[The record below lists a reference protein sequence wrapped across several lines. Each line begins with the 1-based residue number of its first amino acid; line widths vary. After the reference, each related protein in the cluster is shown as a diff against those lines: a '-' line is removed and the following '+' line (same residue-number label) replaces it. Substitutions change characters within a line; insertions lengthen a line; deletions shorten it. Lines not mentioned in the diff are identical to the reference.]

1 MVNQQLLPITLHIF
15 NNLSG
20 RFTRILFKKLR
31 ITAISNLFE
40 IRFRFSSF
48 RVGWEEERK
57 KKKWRDEEENTN
69 ETFRG
74 IFRESVM
81 ETVEGVK
88 NEEEIRRKVGG
99 TPTELSIRDR

>member
-1 MVNQQLLPITLHIF
+1 MK
-15 NNLSG
+15 LSLVDE
-20 RFTRILFKKLR
+20 ILV
-31 ITAISNLFE
+31 S
-40 IRFRFSSF
+40 
-48 RVGWEEERK
+48 RVGRRRK
-57 KKKWRDEEENTN
+57 KKKNGEENTN

-81 ETVEGVK
+81 EIAEGVK

>member
-1 MVNQQLLPITLHIF
+1 MK
-15 NNLSG
+15 LSLVDE
-20 RFTRILFKKLR
+20 ILV
-31 ITAISNLFE
+31 S
-40 IRFRFSSF
+40 
-48 RVGWEEERK
+48 RVGRRK
-57 KKKWRDEEENTN
+57 KKKEEDGEENTN

-81 ETVEGVK
+81 EIAEGVK

>member
-1 MVNQQLLPITLHIF
+1 MK
-15 NNLSG
+15 LSLVDE
-20 RFTRILFKKLR
+20 ILV
-31 ITAISNLFE
+31 S
-40 IRFRFSSF
+40 
-48 RVGWEEERK
+48 RVGRRRK
-57 KKKWRDEEENTN
+57 KKKEEDGEENTN

-81 ETVEGVK
+81 EIAEGVK

>member
-1 MVNQQLLPITLHIF
+1 MK
-15 NNLSG
+15 LSLVDE
-20 RFTRILFKKLR
+20 ILVL
-31 ITAISNLFE
+31 
-40 IRFRFSSF
+40 
-48 RVGWEEERK
+48 RVGRRRK
-57 KKKWRDEEENTN
+57 KKKEEDGEENTN

-81 ETVEGVK
+81 EIAEGVK

>member
-1 MVNQQLLPITLHIF
+1 MK
-15 NNLSG
+15 LSLVDE
-20 RFTRILFKKLR
+20 ILV
-31 ITAISNLFE
+31 S
-40 IRFRFSSF
+40 
-48 RVGWEEERK
+48 RVGRRTRK
-57 KKKWRDEEENTN
+57 KKKEEDGEENTN

-81 ETVEGVK
+81 EIAEGVK

>member
-1 MVNQQLLPITLHIF
+1 MKLSLVDEILL
-15 NNLSG
+15 S
-20 RFTRILFKKLR
+20 
-31 ITAISNLFE
+31 
-40 IRFRFSSF
+40 
-48 RVGWEEERK
+48 RVGRRKRK
-57 KKKWRDEEENTN
+57 KKKNGEENTN

-81 ETVEGVK
+81 EIAEGVK

>member
-1 MVNQQLLPITLHIF
+1 MK
-15 NNLSG
+15 LSLVDEILVSRMG
-20 RFTRILFKKLR
+20 RRR
-31 ITAISNLFE
+31 
-40 IRFRFSSF
+40 
-48 RVGWEEERK
+48 RK
-57 KKKWRDEEENTN
+57 KKKNGEENTN

-81 ETVEGVK
+81 EIAEGVK

>member
-31 ITAISNLFE
+31 ITAISPISSKFDFDSL
-40 IRFRFSSF
+40 RFAL
-48 RVGWEEERK
+48 GGK
-57 KKKWRDEEENTN
+57 KKEKKWRDEEENTN